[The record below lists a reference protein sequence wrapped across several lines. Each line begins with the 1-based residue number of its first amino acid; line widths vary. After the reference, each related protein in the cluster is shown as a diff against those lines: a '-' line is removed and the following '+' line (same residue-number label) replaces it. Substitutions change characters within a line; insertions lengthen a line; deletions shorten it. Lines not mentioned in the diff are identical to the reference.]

1 MSGLFFDWLSNFRV
15 KKGERCSHVGMFS
28 NKGCYYVPDDQREQF
43 LNRYYENVIIK
54 NEQCDIIEKH
64 TELCCLLYDLD
75 LKIPNNEETH
85 NKRAYDEESIKN
97 FIECVTRIVS
107 KYIDTSSPTSFD
119 AFVCEKQSASSKK
132 DCLKDG
138 IHIMFPYIVTE
149 SSIQYLIREEIL
161 IESKHIFRETI
172 NTIEDIVDAAVIERN
187 GWMLYGSKKP
197 ESQKYGLTGVWGYD
211 SMDDVGEVS
220 PNRRENSKYYNST
233 KELIE
238 LLSIRRFTMGDI
250 ASFKPEMNDF
260 IENWMEDFKQKREE
274 KELSRKFHGDIN
286 RHHDVDL
293 NTVKNLV
300 SILSSDRAEK
310 YDLWIELGFCL
321 HNISESLVD
330 TWIEFSQR
338 EEKYMDSA
346 KTDCSRRWNHMNNSG
361 LGLGTLHMWAK
372 ADNLAAYYEI
382 IQNDLEY
389 FIVKTVCNSTYEK
402 DAKKQNHADIIFH
415 VVSTLKQK
423 YNHFYI
429 CTSYDKRIWYEF
441 TGTSW
446 IEDDSD
452 VSLKRKV
459 REDLYNDYS
468 KVSLRYRKLC
478 DKISGEHPNKDKYDM
493 ISKEVFKVA
502 NRLRDASF
510 RKKVLEEASEQFYW
524 YRERSQN
531 FDSTH
536 FEEILDTQ
544 THLIGLKNG
553 VYDLNTCTFREAR
566 CEDYIS
572 ISTENDYEE
581 YHWTDHV
588 IEEIMEFIKQ
598 ILPTKAV
605 REYVLQ
611 ILASFLNGTIE
622 HEHFHMW
629 IGSGG
634 NGKSKL
640 IELFEYAFGR
650 YCSKLSISALTQKR
664 VSSSAPTPEI
674 ARLRGKRFVVLQEP
688 NENETLQVGIMKEMT
703 GGDKIVAR
711 SLNKEPIEF
720 KPQFKM
726 ILTCNQL
733 PKVPSDD
740 AGTWRR
746 IRVVN
751 FTSKFRDN
759 PDPQKPNE
767 FKLDSK
773 LGDKLRIWGKPFFW
787 ILTEYWKK
795 LKETGY
801 IEPEEVRL
809 STNEYKSEQDK
820 NSEFVR
826 DFIDK
831 RDGMFCALNELY
843 VVYSTWYRESNSEKV
858 PSRKVFQKY
867 MESQFGRVERKGRSY
882 GFLNIGF
889 ADDENLNEN
898 PEDIL

>member
-1 MSGLFFDWLSNFRV
+1 M
-15 KKGERCSHVGMFS
+15 KI
-28 NKGCYYVPDDQREQF
+28 
-43 LNRYYENVIIK
+43 LN
-54 NEQCDIIEKH
+54 
-64 TELCCLLYDLD
+64 
-75 LKIPNNEETH
+75 NNQ
-85 NKRAYDEESIKN
+85 NKRAYDEDTIKN

-119 AFVCEKQSASSKK
+119 AFVCEKKSASPKK

-138 IHIMFPYIVTE
+138 IHIMFPFVVTE
-149 SSIQYLIREEIL
+149 SSVQYLIREEIL
-161 IESKHIFRETI
+161 IEAKHMFRDTV
-172 NTIEDIVDAAVIERN
+172 NTIDDIVDAAVIERN
-187 GWMLYGSKKP
+187 GWMLYGSQKP
-197 ESQKYGLTGVWGYD
+197 ESQKYVLTGVWGYD
-211 SMDDVGEVS
+211 TIDEVGEAS
-220 PNRRENSKYYNST
+220 PTRRENSKYYNST
-233 KELIE
+233 RELIE
-238 LLSIRRFTMGDI
+238 LLSIRRFTMADI
-250 ASFKPEMNDF
+250 ATFKPEMCDF
-260 IENWMEDFKQKREE
+260 VETWIEDFKQKRDE

-286 RHHDVDL
+286 RNHDVDL

-300 SILSSDRAEK
+300 TILSTYRAEN
-310 YDLWIELGFCL
+310 YEHWIELGFCL
-321 HNISESLVD
+321 HNISDSLLD

-338 EEKYMDSA
+338 DEKYMDSA
-346 KTDCSRRWNHMNNSG
+346 KNDCSRRWNQMNRSG

-372 ADNLAAYYEI
+372 SDNLTSYYEI

-389 FIVKTVCNSTYEK
+389 FIVKTVCNSTYET
-402 DAKKQNHADIIFH
+402 DAKKQNLADIVFH

-441 TGTSW
+441 TGISW
-446 IEDDSD
+446 MQDDSD
-452 VSLKRKV
+452 VSLRRKV

-468 KVSLRYRKLC
+468 KVSMRYKKLC
-478 DKISGEHPNKDKYDM
+478 DRITGEHPNKEKYSM
-493 ISKEVFKVA
+493 ISKEVLKVS

-510 RKKVLEEASEQFYW
+510 RKKVLEEAAEQFYW
-524 YRERSQN
+524 FRERSQS
-531 FDSTH
+531 FESTN

-544 THLIGLKNG
+544 THLIGCKNG
-553 VYDLNTCTFREAR
+553 VYDLSTCMFRESR
-566 CEDYIS
+566 CEDFIS
-572 ISTENDYEE
+572 ISTDNNFEE
-581 YHWTDHV
+581 FHWTDRV
-588 IEEIMEFIKQ
+588 IGEIMGFIRQ
-598 ILPTKAV
+598 ILPNKAV

-611 ILASFLNGTIE
+611 MLASFLNGTIE
-622 HEHFHMW
+622 YEHFNIW
-629 IGSGG
+629 VGSGG

-664 VSSSAPTPEI
+664 ASSSAPTPEI

-688 NENETLQVGIMKEMT
+688 NENETLQVGILKEMT

-733 PKVPSDD
+733 PKVPAEDD
-740 AGTWRR
+740 GTWRR

-751 FTSKFRDN
+751 FTSKFRED
-759 PDPQKPNE
+759 PDPSNLNE

-773 LGDKLRIWGKPFFW
+773 LGEKLKTWGPAFFW

-801 IEPEEVRL
+801 VEPDEVKL

-826 DFIDK
+826 DFIEKKKGD
-831 RDGMFCALNELY
+831 FCVLNDLY
-843 VVYSTWYRESNSEKV
+843 VVYSAWFREANNEKV
-858 PSRKVFQKY
+858 PPRKSFQKY
-867 MESQFGRVERKGRSY
+867 METQFGKVKRKGRFF
-882 GFLNIGF
+882 GFEDIRLP
-889 ADDENLNEN
+889 DDEEVMNNEN